1 MSKEEV
7 IAALT
12 ERVLIGRGW
21 EVDDRELDME
31 WDRDNPDSQ
40 YSLVREDVVIAVEA
54 LEELGLLSF

>member
-12 ERVLIGRGW
+12 ESVLIGRGY
-21 EVDDRELDME
+21 EVDDRELDIE
-31 WDRDNPDSQ
+31 WDGDNPDSQ

>member
-1 MSKEEV
+1 MSKEQV
-7 IAALT
+7 IDALT

-40 YSLVREDVVIAVEA
+40 YSLVREDMVIAVDA